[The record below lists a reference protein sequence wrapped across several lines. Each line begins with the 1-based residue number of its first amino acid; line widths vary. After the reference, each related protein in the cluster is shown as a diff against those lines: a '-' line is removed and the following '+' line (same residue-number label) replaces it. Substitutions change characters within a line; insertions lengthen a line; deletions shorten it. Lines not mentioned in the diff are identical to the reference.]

1 MTRAA
6 MLKTVALGALTGVR
20 SMAGLTT
27 LAASR
32 GGAARTVLTVVT
44 LGEMVADKTSWIGD
58 RTNAVPLVGRAV
70 MGAAVGAL
78 VAAEQDHDAALGALV
93 GAATAVA
100 AAHLAYHV
108 RTRLLPRGSMGG
120 VIEDAFVIAVGSRYA

>member
-32 GGAARTVLTVVT
+32 GGAARTVLTVVA
-44 LGEMVADKTSWIGD
+44 LGEMVADKTPWIGN
-58 RTNAVPLVGRAV
+58 RTDAVPLAGRAF

-78 VAAEQDHDAALGALV
+78 VAVEQDQNEALGALV

-108 RTRLLPRGSMGG
+108 RTRLLPRGAMGG
-120 VIEDAFVIAVGSRYA
+120 AVEDAFVLAVGSRYA